1 MKNLIASFSIFSLA
15 FFFALPEAKTQ
26 QSPVYIKVGEAN
38 LKKSLIAMPSFQFQG
53 TPVSAPGFAKTG
65 KELFD
70 TVSNDLSASTYFEFI
85 NQGAYLEDP
94 ATTGLKPAP
103 GTPGGFS
110 FEKWKPVGAEFLIRA
125 GYRIS
130 GGELTVEAYLYF
142 VPQAKQVLA
151 KVYKASV
158 ADARTVAHTFAND
171 VVKEL
176 TGQRGMF
183 LSKLV
188 TVRSAEKGQ
197 KEIFIMDWD
206 GSNVKQV
213 TSHRS
218 ITQSP
223 AWSPDGK
230 SIAYTWFAW
239 HSNHK
244 VTNADLFVYELGTG
258 KRFVVSY
265 QKGINSGAAFTPD
278 RKHILLTISSG
289 GNPDIYRIT
298 TEGKSPVRL
307 TNGPKG
313 AMNVEP
319 AMSPDGRKIAFSSD
333 RSGRPMIYVMDSDGS
348 NIKRITFAGEYNAS
362 PRWSPDG
369 KKIVFAGHEK
379 SHFDIF
385 VMNADGTNMSRL
397 TSAKKPNGKMA
408 DNEDPS
414 FSPDGRHV
422 VFVSNRTGIN
432 QLYMVSVDGETER
445 RITFDRHEYFRP
457 NWSPFLD

>member
-1 MKNLIASFSIFSLA
+1 MSMKKLMVFL
-15 FFFALPEAKTQ
+15 FFFALGVSTVAQ
-26 QSPVYIKVGEAN
+26 QSPIYIKVGEAN

-53 TPVSAPGFAKTG
+53 NPASVPSYAKVG

-70 TVSNDLSASTYFEFI
+70 TVSNDLKASDFFDFV
-85 NQGAYLEDP
+85 NQSAYLEDP
-94 ATTGLKPAP
+94 TTTALKPAP

-110 FEKWKPVGAEFLIRA
+110 FDKWKPIGAEFLIRN
-125 GYRIS
+125 GYKIT
-130 GGELTVEAYLYF
+130 GDELVVESYLYF

-158 ADARTVAHTFAND
+158 SDARTVAHTFAND

-183 LSKLV
+183 LTKLV
-188 TVRSAEKGQ
+188 TVRATEKGQ
-197 KEIFIMDWD
+197 KEIFVMDWD
-206 GSNVKQV
+206 GANVKQI
-213 TSHRS
+213 TNHRS

-223 AWSPDGK
+223 AWAPDGK

-239 HSNHK
+239 HANQK
-244 VTNADLFVYELGTG
+244 ITNADLFIYELNTG
-258 KRFVVSY
+258 KRFVISY

-278 RKHILLTISSG
+278 NHHVLLTISGG
-289 GNPDIYRIT
+289 GNPDIFKIT
-298 TEGKSPVRL
+298 TDGKQPVRL

-319 AMSPDGRKIAFSSD
+319 SMSPDGRKIAFSSD
-333 RSGRPMIYVMDSDGS
+333 RSGRPMVYVMDADGG
-348 NIKRITFAGEYNAS
+348 NIKRVTFAGEYNSS

-369 KKIVFAGHEK
+369 KKIVFAGHDGN
-379 SHFDIF
+379 HFDLF
-385 VMNADGTNMSRL
+385 VMNSDGTSMNRL
-397 TSAKKPNGKMA
+397 TSAKKPDGKMA

-414 FSPDGRHV
+414 FSPDGRHIL
-422 VFVSNRTGIN
+422 FVSNRTGLN

-445 RITFDRHEYFRP
+445 RITFDRYEYFRP
-457 NWSPFLD
+457 QWSPFLD